1 MIHSIEGVEIH
12 SVKFLLF
19 LFNGIKGESNII
31 HKTIAMG
38 RKRRRNHWR
47 RQWKSITQIKQDIS
61 VNENSLKKG
70 YIKNKY
76 KEILGSK
83 EPIVLLKKL
92 PIKEILLPRLINQ
105 NSQNNIIKQNYEQKP
120 EHSNQKLNSVKPM
133 PHTPDTSR
141 SKNLSSSWGILHDT
155 DLKEK
160 ALKNDTKL
168 KICLNKIKLCDR
180 NLNVIS
186 PSDKLKTVHKNDLKQ
201 KVQHTQVGR
210 KPKTIINN
218 KFKSKQ
224 NQKTYRNLDIN
235 ENESLHG
242 SSFFN
247 FDSLSHSDVD
257 LSDRIFVKNYIM
269 NRYLADL
276 ERSSTLNNIVKETNE
291 CCMNSEKENLSLKNV
306 EKDVT
311 NSVCDTLDQNVKKVK
326 KLPTIIREDILP
338 KYSVKLR
345 LSKQEV
351 NQPCNEGAKF
361 HSNDISNEINF
372 QDSGCSTVVPKK
384 SNITHITECLEI
396 NKKQSLNLKRKF
408 VIPKMQ
414 KKNAD
419 FDKDDKEVDKENNKN
434 TLFYKNTL
442 TDLFKQNCLN
452 FDQDTNSQPSKKIKL
467 DNNKWLQNSI
477 NFELNNNGIIPQMTT
492 SSGLNN
498 VELNSEEVV
507 TEIDETKSKTDK
519 GIPDFMKQNQIES
532 VVGIQDCNSL
542 QNTKEPEEVASNACE
557 LPKKKQYPT
566 SVEEDDDD
574 DDRISLFADSEI
586 IKEYGCSTP
595 SPAHEK
601 PYYMTD
607 KSFDNYYKSNKS
619 EFNEMYE
626 NNNVSNTTNEIKF
639 QPRLKSTNSRK
650 NTVNQNYLLRTVF
663 AGSCYKMIQTGTCYN
678 NMCQFSHGF
687 LYTMNLLY
695 RNEEQTFFLVLEEL
709 VSNGH
714 IRFIQRIFKELAHNC
729 ASDIFYV
736 IKIAKRLFELN
747 SITNEITTDITQCLR
762 TTRRSLNIISDRLA
776 TLVNEYDFKFINWIL
791 SISQSFIEFGTYW
804 DTFRSLLLKTTYL
817 EPRIVEIILQECIVT
832 RRHLRDININIIC
845 KLETNVYSKINEQL
859 LLNFNNLIKC
869 NENNSGIKQN
879 VTAETKTLQQK
890 DISSKTNKEDNNN
903 NNNKNTGNDQNV
915 IIRVN
920 TNFETV
926 HKTPISFEANN
937 EDAENGNTSLTLHP
951 IDGLAEPSSALGRRK
966 FFPFYQEVH
975 RLQEGLENNDYDRV
989 MKILNSVQK
998 NQGTLFANACYQILS
1013 KKIIR
1018 SHHHLSKLIPYTVR
1032 TGATKVLYKILLEVA
1047 ISILA
1052 HLTAENYWVLA
1063 YTLLKNVY
1071 VLLKY
1076 KINVHRLDATTIMLF
1091 AEIYLANQQP
1101 IKALKLLKQSNI
1113 ILSCRSQWNV
1123 RSTEQDSYLRT
1134 QVISLLLD
1142 ELCELFPEHG
1152 FTLFRILITEQFS
1165 NFYPIDLA
1173 SFANKIVSVLIQKEY
1188 YEYVIDAGILVDDQ
1202 SFTLNTITFRA
1213 LIAILVNLDMQLAK
1227 QLYRKAMNLGIYSR
1241 PRFQPITFLI
1251 IDSDWTSEEM
1261 YLGIFNLMKQLLL
1274 NIGHAIERVSPRQ
1287 LSVYLIFES
1296 IPLENQLNYDTGKNQ
1311 CNKTVEASRLL
1322 MQQMLKQKF
1331 DPPILMMKTNK
1342 DKVCRLNNKS
1352 VLAYLQTEHYE

>member
-1 MIHSIEGVEIH
+1 
-12 SVKFLLF
+12 
-19 LFNGIKGESNII
+19 
-31 HKTIAMG
+31 MG
-38 RKRRRNHWR
+38 RKRRRNTCR
-47 RQWKSITQIKQDIS
+47 RQKKSITQIEQDIS
-61 VNENSLKKG
+61 VNENSLKKE

-83 EPIVLLKKL
+83 EPIVLLNKL
-92 PIKEILLPRLINQ
+92 PKEVILLDRLINQ
-105 NSQNNIIKQNYEQKP
+105 NSQNNIIKQNYKKEP
-120 EHSNQKLNSVKPM
+120 EHSKQKLNSVKLM
-133 PHTPDTSR
+133 PHKPKESR

-160 ALKNDTKL
+160 ALRNDKKL
-168 KICLNKIKLCDR
+168 NICLNKIKLCDI
-180 NLNVIS
+180 NLNIIS

-201 KVQHTQVGR
+201 KAQHTQVGR
-210 KPKTIINN
+210 KPKTTINN
-218 KFKSKQ
+218 KVKSKQ
-224 NQKTYRNLDIN
+224 NQKSYRNLDIN
-235 ENESLHG
+235 ENESSYYG

-247 FDSLSHSDVD
+247 FDNLSHSAVD
-257 LSDRIFVKNYIM
+257 LSDRIFAKNYIM
-269 NRYLADL
+269 NKYLADV

-306 EKDVT
+306 EKDIT
-311 NSVCDTLDQNVKKVK
+311 NSVCDALDQNVKKVK

-351 NQPCNEGAKF
+351 SQPCNEGAKF
-361 HSNDISNEINF
+361 HSNDISNGINF
-372 QDSGCSTVVPKK
+372 QDSGSTVVSMK
-384 SNITHITECLEI
+384 SNIAHITECFEI
-396 NKKQSLNLKRKF
+396 NKKQSLNLKRKI

-419 FDKDDKEVDKENNKN
+419 FDKDLNYQKTRNAISNEDYNLVCNGEVDKENNKN

-442 TDLFKQNCLN
+442 TDLLKQNCLN
-452 FDQDTNSQPSKKIKL
+452 FDQDTNSQPSTKIKL

-532 VVGIQDCNSL
+532 VVSIQDCNSL
-542 QNTKEPEEVASNACE
+542 QNTKEPEEVASNDCE

-626 NNNVSNTTNEIKF
+626 NNNVSNTSNEIKF
-639 QPRLKSTNSRK
+639 QPRSKSTNSRK

-663 AGSCYKMIQTGTCYN
+663 AGSCYKMIQTGRCYN

-687 LYTMNLLY
+687 LYTMELLY
-695 RNEEQTFFLVLEEL
+695 RHEEQMFFLVLEEL
-709 VSNGH
+709 VSNGC
-714 IRFIQRIFKELAHNC
+714 IRFIQIIFKELAHNC

-736 IKIAKRLFELN
+736 IKIVKRLFELN
-747 SITNEITTDITQCLR
+747 SITNEITTDITQRLR
-762 TTRRSLNIISDRLA
+762 ITRRSLNIISDQLA

-791 SISQSFIEFGTYW
+791 SISQSFIESGTYW
-804 DTFRSLLLKTTYL
+804 DTFKSLLLKTRYL
-817 EPRIVEIILQECIVT
+817 EPRIIEIILQECIVT
-832 RRHLRDININIIC
+832 RRHFHDININIIC
-845 KLETNVYSKINEQL
+845 KLETNVYSKINKQL
-859 LLNFNNLIKC
+859 LFNFNNLIKC

-890 DISSKTNKEDNNN
+890 DISSKTNKEVNNN

-920 TNFETV
+920 RNFETF
-926 HKTPISFEANN
+926 HKTPISSEANN
-937 EDAENGNTSLTLHP
+937 EDAENENTCLTLHP

-966 FFPFYQEVH
+966 FVPFYQEVH

-1018 SHHHLSKLIPYTVR
+1018 SHHHLSKLIPHTVR
-1032 TGATKVLYKILLEVA
+1032 TGATRVLYKILLEVA

-1113 ILSCRSQWNV
+1113 ILGCRSQWNV

-1142 ELCELFPEHG
+1142 ELCELFPEHA

-1227 QLYRKAMNLGIYSR
+1227 QLYQKAMNLGIYSR

-1274 NIGHAIERVSPRQ
+1274 NIGHAIERVSSRQ

-1322 MQQMLKQKF
+1322 MQKMLQQKF
-1331 DPPILMMKTNK
+1331 DPPISMMKTAR
-1342 DKVCRLNNKS
+1342 DKVCRLSNKS